1 MADAR
6 ANASFGRFRPAAVW
20 QLARLSGRASAP
32 VQGDWF
38 PAAVP
43 GAVQLDWARAR
54 GLPDPY
60 YGSNVRAYDGLEDSY
75 WLYRT
80 EVPRA
85 ERRADERLY
94 FTCAG
99 VDYECEVRVGGAVV
113 LSHRGMLT
121 PFEVDVSLVPPGT
134 ALEVLLFPAPKRHPE
149 PADRSQASHVTKPA
163 VSYGWDWHPR
173 LIPIGLCEQAGFE
186 VRPRVHLRRVDFSY
200 TLSED
205 LSSAEIIVSVEGSDP
220 AARFAWS
227 LADDQGRV
235 VVESQG
241 PRAFLERPRLWWT
254 HDHGG
259 PALYTLEVVLA
270 GGDAMRRRVGF
281 RRVRLVMY
289 PGQWDADK
297 AMPKSRDKP
306 PVTVELNGRRIF
318 AKGSN
323 WVCPDIF
330 HGRIDAGTYR
340 PLLVLARDAHFNL
353 LRCWGGAPAPKEE
366 FFEMCDEM
374 GLLVWQEFP
383 LACNHYPDDPAYL
396 GTLDLESRALIRRV
410 RQHPCL
416 GLWVGGNELFN
427 SWSRMTDQSLPLRLL
442 NRNCYDLDPHTPF
455 MPTSPI
461 EGLGH
466 GDYRFRNRGRD
477 AFEIFQHAQ
486 CTGYPEF
493 GCPGASPVE
502 YLKTFIPRDELWPP
516 RPGTSWETHHGIAG
530 WEGDANSWLFLNT
543 LEDYFG
549 PLASLEETV
558 AKSTWLQ
565 LEGYKALYEE
575 ARRQQ
580 PRCSM
585 ALNWCYNEPW
595 PTAANNSI
603 INWPARPKPAYEGVK
618 AACRPV
624 LASARIP
631 RFQWRAGE
639 QFTAEL
645 WMLNDSA
652 EAQAGGT
659 LTAELVGRGGRWR
672 LRDWVFPALRPQ
684 ENLHGP
690 SVSLALAAALGEEFV
705 LELSVAP
712 RADWSSTYMLSLRA
726 AHLPAL
732 PQQTA

>member
-1 MADAR
+1 MR
-6 ANASFGRFRPAAVW
+6 AAHTHVESRRSRPATAW
-20 QLARLSGRASAP
+20 QVARLGARDSVPAA
-32 VQGDWF
+32 GDWI
-38 PAAVP
+38 PASVP

-60 YGSNVRAYDGLEDSY
+60 YGSNVRAYGGLEDSY

-80 EVPRA
+80 QIPRVA
-85 ERRADERLY
+85 HRSNERLV
-94 FTCAG
+94 FACAG
-99 VDYECEVRVGGAVV
+99 VDYECEVRIGGTHA
-113 LSHRGMLT
+113 LSHRGIYT
-121 PFEVDVSLVPPGT
+121 PFEIDVSLVPPGT
-134 ALEVLLFPAPKRHPE
+134 ALEVLLFPAPKRHAL

-173 LIPIGLCEQAGFE
+173 LIPLGLCEQAGFE
-186 VRPRVHLRRVDFSY
+186 VRPRVHLRHVDFAY

-205 LSSAEIIVSVEGSDP
+205 LSSAELRVSVESSDP
-220 AARFAWS
+220 AARHTWRLS
-227 LADDQGRV
+227 DPQGGVAAEGR
-235 VVESQG
+235 G
-241 PRAFLERPRLWWT
+241 PGGRLENPRLWWT

-259 PALYTLEVVLA
+259 PALYTLEVTLA
-270 GGDAMRRRVGF
+270 GEDTVRRKVGF

-289 PGQWDADK
+289 PGQWDADNS
-297 AMPKSRDKP
+297 MPKSRDKP
-306 PVTVELNGRRIF
+306 PVTFELNGRRIF

-330 HGRIDAGTYR
+330 HGRVDAGTYR
-340 PLLVLARDAHFNL
+340 PLLELARGAHFNL
-353 LRCWGGAPAPKEE
+353 LRCWGGAPAPREE

-383 LACNHYPDDPAYL
+383 LACNLYPDDPAYL
-396 GTLDLESRALIRRV
+396 ETLERESRALIRRV

-442 NRNCYDLDPHTPF
+442 NRNCYDLDPLTPF
-455 MPTSPI
+455 LPTSPI

-466 GDYRFRNRGRD
+466 GDYRFRNRGLD
-477 AFEIFQHAQ
+477 AFEIFQRAS
-486 CTGYPEF
+486 CNGYPEF

-502 YLKTFIPRDELWPP
+502 YLRTFIPPEELWPP
-516 RPGTSWETHHGIAG
+516 REGTSWEVHHGLRG

-549 PLASLEETV
+549 PSASLEQMV
-558 AKSTWLQ
+558 SRSTWLQ
-565 LEGYKALYEE
+565 VEGYRSLFEE

-585 ALNWCYNEPW
+585 ALSWCYNEPW
-595 PTAANNSI
+595 PSAANNSI
-603 INWPARPKPAYEGVK
+603 VNWPARPKPSYGAVQ

-639 QFTAEL
+639 TFTAEL

-652 EAQAGGT
+652 EALPGGT
-659 LTAELVGRGGRWR
+659 LTAELVLGAGRSR
-672 LRDWVFPALRPQ
+672 LSQWTFPGLAPQ
-684 ENLHGP
+684 ENLRGP
-690 SVSLALAAALGEEFV
+690 AVSMELPGAAAAEFV
-705 LELSVAP
+705 LELSVSP
-712 RADWSSTYMLSLRA
+712 RADWSSTYRLSLRA
-726 AHLPAL
+726 AGLPPL
-732 PQQTA
+732 PK